1 LLIVSVTLGLGSGP
15 AMAGDQAVMQP
26 LPVSCQAVSDA
37 ELANLNG
44 KQYAIPSLDLRQA
57 ARCIYTQLPAEAQHD
72 IGCAVRVAKT
82 IYTCINRAP
91 AAPVSQPPAAGSV
104 PGLPG
109 AATGPGPLPHVPPP
123 FFIY

>member
-1 LLIVSVTLGLGSGP
+1 MRTTVLLLIVLVTLGLGSAP

-26 LPVSCQAVSDA
+26 LPASCQTVSDA

-57 ARCIYTQLPAEAQHD
+57 ERCVYTQLPAEAQHD

-82 IYTCINRAP
+82 IRTCINRA
-91 AAPVSQPPAAGSV
+91 PAAGSV

-109 AATGPGPLPHVPPP
+109 AGTGPGPLPHLTPP
-123 FFIY
+123 FVIY